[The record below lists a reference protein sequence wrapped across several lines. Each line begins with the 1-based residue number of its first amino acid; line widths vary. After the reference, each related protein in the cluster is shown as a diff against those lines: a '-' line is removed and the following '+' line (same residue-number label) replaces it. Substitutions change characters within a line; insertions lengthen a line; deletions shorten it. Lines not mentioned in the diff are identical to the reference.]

1 MSLIPAAPVS
11 PKVFIEEVVPQAF
24 AQVELDEHEAGVD
37 LKIGAVLLGDE
48 GGEWTLHFS
57 GGELKVHP
65 AREDDAQITIIQRVE
80 DWRSSLWEGR
90 PALVADGVEQIRSQG
105 MEGLRPPP
113 PPDGSPRPDP
123 LKGISDLRGRI
134 EMVIQGD
141 EISSGEGDARM
152 DWAIGVQIG
161 EGPVAETP
169 AATIKLGAAEAEDI
183 RQGRLHPLE
192 ALITG
197 RLQLD
202 GDLGLILQLQAVAM
216 TLSMTAGGGVSR

>member
-1 MSLIPAAPVS
+1 
-11 PKVFIEEVVPQAF
+11 
-24 AQVELDEHEAGVD
+24 
-37 LKIGAVLLGDE
+37 
-48 GGEWTLHFS
+48 
-57 GGELKVHP
+57 
-65 AREDDAQITIIQRVE
+65 
-80 DWRSSLWEGR
+80 
-90 PALVADGVEQIRSQG
+90 
-105 MEGLRPPP
+105 
-113 PPDGSPRPDP
+113 
-123 LKGISDLRGRI
+123 
-134 EMVIQGD
+134 IQGD